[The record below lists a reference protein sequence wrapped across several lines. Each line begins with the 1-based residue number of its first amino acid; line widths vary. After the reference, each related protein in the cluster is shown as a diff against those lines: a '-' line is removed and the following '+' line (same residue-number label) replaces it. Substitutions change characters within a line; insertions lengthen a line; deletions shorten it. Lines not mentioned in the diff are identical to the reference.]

1 MLYDKECETIITR
14 QLIGFRFDHID
25 KLCKLL
31 VCLDTAYLVETENLL
46 PTIDKGKR

>member
-1 MLYDKECETIITR
+1 MLYHKDCETIITR